1 MAAGERQERDCRRWR
16 VRRGRACAT
25 LLALGLASAMILP
38 ASVSATSADAV
49 ATEAYLT
56 AVYTYE
62 QAVVANISKS
72 LGAVEALS
80 SRLAGECP
88 GVLHGA
94 PPPTPS
100 TPRGFGE
107 FAREHRQL
115 RDLQEELDSAAGA
128 AYAVPDREAAT
139 ALANSVSSLQWSNA
153 TLTSLVHAEVTAEQE
168 RLEMPALEVCADM
181 RAWVSSGYRTLSTA
195 TAAFLKARE
204 ASRRTEP
211 GAPTVEQLLAPYE
224 SAHDKAL
231 IRETRA
237 VGEREDTN
245 SIKTLLRAFDR
256 LRQVVG
262 LHVFPIE
269 TSKPKPAT
277 VIARLNTAAG
287 EKLVAKLEPP
297 EPGRHG
303 CKVGVSIESTKRQ
316 AGTLVFSAGGSADVC
331 LSSRYSGPAP
341 SVNCNEGR
349 LTITAHTLPSAHSVR
364 LLLSDGRQITSPT
377 IRAPR
382 RGGREGYY
390 YQVLRGP
397 SPIPVSLTVLD
408 ANGST
413 LDVVR
418 LPAIVE
424 CTRHPL
430 KYLPGGREHKLVHG
444 QAPQG
449 PSFAIVAEHY
459 RFLGRVYFQLKIQV
473 TPEGSGGEIG
483 GSSSSGLIGGRA
495 HTFSL
500 EESTGCRPHLY
511 DIVYGLL
518 KPPGATVLV
527 RVAGVLTPLQEVAIP
542 AQLHAGG
549 ALVYGA
555 FSTPP
560 TEVVVRDAHGRTLSS
575 ESLAE
580 SAKATTEQ
588 CEGEAEPG
596 GTAETGGGEGARVIH
611 VSG

>member
-1 MAAGERQERDCRRWR
+1 MRRT
-16 VRRGRACAT
+16 GACVA
-25 LLALGLASAMILP
+25 LLVVALVSAILP
-38 ASVSATSADAV
+38 ASVSATSADAA

-62 QAVVANISKS
+62 QTVVANTPKS
-72 LGAVEALS
+72 LAAVEALS
-80 SRLAGECP
+80 SRLGGECP

-107 FAREHRQL
+107 SARERRQL
-115 RDLQEELDSAAGA
+115 RDLQTELNSAGSA
-128 AYAVPDREAAT
+128 AYALPNRDAAT
-139 ALANSVSSLQWSNA
+139 AFANSVSSLQWSNA
-153 TLTSLVHAEVTAEQE
+153 TLASLVHAQVAAQQE
-168 RLEMPALEVCADM
+168 RFEMPALNVCADM
-181 RAWVSSGYRTLSTA
+181 RAWVNSGYRTLSTA
-195 TAAFLKARE
+195 TAAFLMARE

-211 GAPTVEQLLAPYE
+211 GPPTIEQLLVPYE
-224 SAHDKAL
+224 SRHDKAL
-231 IRETRA
+231 IRETLA
-237 VGEREDTN
+237 VGAHDT
-245 SIKTLLRAFDR
+245 SLFDTLLRVIDR
-256 LRQVVG
+256 LRQAVG
-262 LHVFPIE
+262 LDAFPIE
-269 TSKPKPAT
+269 PSKPKPRH
-277 VIARLNTAAG
+277 VIARLHTAAG
-287 EKLVAKLEPP
+287 EKLVAKLEAP
-297 EPGRHG
+297 EPGRHS
-303 CKVGVSIESTKRQ
+303 CKVGVSIESAKRQ
-316 AGTLVFSAGGSADVC
+316 TGTLVVSVGSSGGVC
-331 LSSRYSGPAP
+331 LSSRYSRPEP

-349 LTITAHTLPSAHSVR
+349 LTINAFTPPSARSVR
-364 LLLSDGRQITSPT
+364 LLLSDGRQITSSV
-377 IRAPR
+377 IRAPG

-390 YQVLRGP
+390 YQVVRGP
-397 SPIPVSLTVLD
+397 SPIPVSLRVLD
-408 ANGST
+408 ANGIT

-430 KYLPGGREHKLVHG
+430 KYLPGGRERNLVHG

-449 PSFAIVAEHY
+449 PNFAIVAERY
-459 RFLGRVYFQLKIQV
+459 RFLGHVYFQLKIQV
-473 TPEGSGGEIG
+473 TEHSGGGIG
-483 GSSSSGLIGGRA
+483 ESSSSGVIGGRA

-555 FSTPP
+555 FATPP
-560 TEVVVRDAHGRTLSS
+560 TEVVIRDAHGRTRSS

-580 SAKATTEQ
+580 SAKATTER

-596 GTAETGGGEGARVIH
+596 GATDTGGGEGSSVIH
-611 VSG
+611 VGG